1 MATIVEELVLYD
13 RFTNTFTSYIAQGQ
27 KAANA
32 TQQAQKQIEEMGKK
46 SASAATNI
54 DGLTGKIKSL
64 VGAYVGLQGLKTLF
78 TLSDTLSSTTA
89 RLDMMN
95 DGLQTTEELNEMI
108 YQSAMRSR
116 GSYQQTADMVA
127 KLGTLAGDAFK
138 DVGSAGIVQFAE
150 QLNKQMVLSGATTQ
164 GMDAAMLQLTQALS
178 SGALRGEELNSI
190 LEQTPLIAQTI
201 AGYLGVSTGD
211 MRKLASEGKV
221 TAEVVKNA
229 ILGAAEET
237 NAKFESM
244 PLTWAQVWTMAQ
256 NIATKAL
263 QPVLN
268 FISFLANNIE
278 IIIPLVLSLVSVIG
292 LYLAATKGAAAV
304 TAVWTAAQA
313 IFNAVMALNPVVWV
327 IGAIILLIG
336 LIFAVIAA
344 INKFTGSNLSAIGII
359 TGALAVA
366 GAFVWN
372 LFAGLI
378 NGIMQLL
385 WTVFVEPFLG
395 IIEWILNVVNGGF
408 DSLGDAVANLIGN
421 IISWFL
427 SLAKVVTKIIDT
439 IFGFN
444 WTESL
449 TNLQNKVLSW
459 GKSENSITIN
469 RDLDTGLSRIE
480 YSNAWNA
487 GYGWGEGLFSDSN
500 EDMASVFDNTGM
512 ASDLN
517 SIAGDTSSIAKAVS
531 MSEEDLSQLVDMASQ
546 KYVNNINL
554 TSQSPVITV
563 QGANTGNTARDRQNL
578 ADAIK
583 MILLEQSASATVNAY
598 AHS

>member
-1 MATIVEELVLYD
+1 M
-13 RFTNTFTSYIAQGQ
+13 
-27 KAANA
+27 
-32 TQQAQKQIEEMGKK
+32 
-46 SASAATNI
+46 
-54 DGLTGKIKSL
+54 
-64 VGAYVGLQGLKTLF
+64 
-78 TLSDTLSSTTA
+78 
-89 RLDMMN
+89 
-95 DGLQTTEELNEMI
+95 
-108 YQSAMRSR
+108 
-116 GSYQQTADMVA
+116 
-127 KLGTLAGDAFK
+127 
-138 DVGSAGIVQFAE
+138 
-150 QLNKQMVLSGATTQ
+150 
-164 GMDAAMLQLTQALS
+164 
-178 SGALRGEELNSI
+178 
-190 LEQTPLIAQTI
+190 
-201 AGYLGVSTGD
+201 
-211 MRKLASEGKV
+211 
-221 TAEVVKNA
+221 
-229 ILGAAEET
+229 
-237 NAKFESM
+237 
-244 PLTWAQVWTMAQ
+244 
-256 NIATKAL
+256 
-263 QPVLN
+263 LN
-268 FISFLANNIE
+268 FISFLANNVE
-278 IIIPLVLSLVSVIG
+278 IVAPIVLSLAAAIG
-292 LYLAATKGAAAV
+292 VATAATSGWA
-304 TAVWTAAQA
+304 AAQA
-313 IFNAVMALNPVVWV
+313 IFNAIMALNPVVWV
-327 IGAIILLIG
+327 IGAIIILIG
-336 LIFAVIAA
+336 LYFAVIAA

-459 GKSENSITIN
+459 GKNENSITIN

-512 ASDLN
+512 ASNLN

-598 AHS
+598 ARS

>member
-1 MATIVEELVLYD
+1 
-13 RFTNTFTSYIAQGQ
+13 
-27 KAANA
+27 
-32 TQQAQKQIEEMGKK
+32 MGRK
-46 SASAATNI
+46 SVSAATNI

-95 DGLQTTEELNEMI
+95 DRLQTTEELNEMI

-164 GMDAAMLQLTQALS
+164 GMDAAMSQLTQALS

-190 LEQTPLIAQTI
+190 LENTPLIAQTI
-201 AGYLGVSTGD
+201 ADYLGVSTGE
-211 MRKLASEGKV
+211 MRELASEGKV

-256 NIATKAL
+256 NIAIKAL
-263 QPVLN
+263 QPVLD

-427 SLAKVVTKIIDT
+427 SLGKVVTKIIDA
-439 IFGFN
+439 IFGTN
-444 WTESL
+444 WTEEL

-459 GKSENSITIN
+459 GKNENSITIN

-517 SIAGDTSSIAKAVS
+517 SIAGDTSSISKSVS
-531 MSEEDLSQLVDMASQ
+531 MAEEDLSQLVDMASQ

-598 AHS
+598 ARS